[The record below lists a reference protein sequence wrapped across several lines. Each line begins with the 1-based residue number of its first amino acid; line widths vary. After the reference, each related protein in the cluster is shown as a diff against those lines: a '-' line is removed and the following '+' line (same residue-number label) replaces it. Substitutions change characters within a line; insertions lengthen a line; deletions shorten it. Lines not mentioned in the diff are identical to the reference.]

1 MSITQTVEIP
11 ASHRLTIDVPPEI
24 PAGPVILTFTPMTET
39 DTVEFTDA
47 SPEEVMT
54 AGSEILDKHIA
65 AFKAL
70 AN

>member
-1 MSITQTVEIP
+1 MAITKIVDIP
-11 ASHRLTIDVPPEI
+11 ASRWINVPDEVPI
-24 PAGPVILTFTPMTET
+24 GKVVLTFTPMTET
-39 DTVEFTDA
+39 DAVEFTDA
-47 SPEEVMT
+47 SAEEVMT

>member
-1 MSITQTVEIP
+1 MTITKTVDIP
-11 ASHRLTIDVPPEI
+11 ANRWINVPDEVPT
-24 PAGPVILTFTPMTET
+24 GKVVLTFTPMTET
-39 DTVEFTDA
+39 EAVEFADA

-54 AGSEILDKHIA
+54 AGDGIIDKHIA